1 MITSN
6 SILIQRL
13 DTIFQKAQEKRRD
26 AQEKNRKKKEAE
38 SKAAPKRQPKK
49 AAVKSEKVE
58 STTID
63 AFLMAGSLKHC
74 CFLFT
79 DEIIELFK
87 AGSDD
92 EDYGAPM
99 PKPAAQRK
107 KPAKKVGSFSKPPL
121 SLSLSLSLS
130 LVCVLCLQVNST
142 IS

>member
-1 MITSN
+1 MH
-6 SILIQRL
+6 
-13 DTIFQKAQEKRRD
+13 
-26 AQEKNRKKKEAE
+26 
-38 SKAAPKRQPKK
+38 
-49 AAVKSEKVE
+49 
-58 STTID
+58 
-63 AFLMAGSLKHC
+63 FLWLKHC
-74 CFLFT
+74 SFLFT

-121 SLSLSLSLS
+121 SL
-130 LVCVLCLQVNST
+130 VCVLCLQVNST

>member
-63 AFLMAGSLKHC
+63 AFLMA
-74 CFLFT
+74 
-79 DEIIELFK
+79 
-87 AGSDD
+87 
-92 EDYGAPM
+92 
-99 PKPAAQRK
+99 
-107 KPAKKVGSFSKPPL
+107 
-121 SLSLSLSLS
+121 
-130 LVCVLCLQVNST
+130 
-142 IS
+142 